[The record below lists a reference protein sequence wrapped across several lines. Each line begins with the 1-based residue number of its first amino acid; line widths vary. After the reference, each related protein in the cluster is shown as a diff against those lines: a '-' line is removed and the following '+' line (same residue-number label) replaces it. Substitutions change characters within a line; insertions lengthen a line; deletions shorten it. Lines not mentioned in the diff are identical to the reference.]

1 MRHHAAHDEI
11 TERAALYALGAMAQN
26 EAQAFELHLA
36 EGCEVCQAEVEGFAG
51 VVDNL
56 GTGEAHEAPPQVRDR
71 LLVRISE
78 GESRKGLKPDVAGFA
93 PQILSVRASEGRWRE
108 MQPGI
113 HWKRLYFDK
122 ASGVVTSL
130 VKMGPGTELPRHR
143 HDGVEQFFVL
153 EGDCNVDGH
162 ALGPG
167 DFHCAEAG
175 SVHDK
180 TYTVGGTLFLL
191 LAPRDYNPLAA
202 H

>member
-11 TERAALYALGAMAQN
+11 AERAALYALGALTQV
-26 EAQAFELHLA
+26 EAQAFEDHLA
-36 EGCEVCQAEVEGFAG
+36 EGCEVCQAEVDGFEE
-51 VVDNL
+51 VVGSL
-56 GTGEAHEAPPQVRDR
+56 GAGEAQEVPPQVRDR
-71 LLVRISE
+71 LVARISE
-78 GESRKGLKPDVAGFA
+78 GHSLEGRSSDVAGFA
-93 PQILSVRASEGRWRE
+93 PQILSVRAAEGRWRE

-113 HWKRLYFDK
+113 HWKRLYVDK

-130 VKMGPGTELPRHR
+130 VKMMPGTALPRHR

-162 ALGPG
+162 ELGPG

-180 TYTVGGTLFLL
+180 TYTMGGTLFLL